1 VVERTREHCGD
12 HRHVCTRYC
21 PLLSSTL
28 SHRTAS
34 RVKCVSPLGTARLFC
49 RQHEG
54 SCCLRIG
61 NLEKLSVHVRKVRR
75 VVLGGGAA
83 NTALVP
89 EKCLKECG
97 SPFRVER
104 AARVVSA
111 RVRRPPLHVRRPNRA
126 QRVPVTARCLARPHA
141 LQPRARA
148 APRVVSP
155 GEASSGGS
163 AMHTNMQRDL
173 LQGPRAPRLA
183 PCAAQPRALPRVH
196 TLHRFGSAR
205 ASSTRINAQHP
216 MSQGRPPKACSLF
229 LLCVSLPTARR

>member
-34 RVKCVSPLGTARLFC
+34 REVCIPVGYGEIIWQTTRG
-49 RQHEG
+49 R
-54 SCCLRIG
+54 SCLCLRIG
-61 NLEKLSVHVRKVRR
+61 REKLSVHVRKVRR

-155 GEASSGGS
+155 GEASSLSGGS
-163 AMHTNMQRDL
+163 PCTQTCREIFCKGLGRLASRRAL
-173 LQGPRAPRLA
+173 LSRVRCLACTRCIDSAPR
-183 PCAAQPRALPRVH
+183 PHVCPP
-196 TLHRFGSAR
+196 
-205 ASSTRINAQHP
+205 ST
-216 MSQGRPPKACSLF
+216 
-229 LLCVSLPTARR
+229 T